1 MTEGGG
7 TTTGEGATTTVG
19 RTVAINGELC
29 ELPSSLL
36 DLAISP
42 FTGGLPSAAPCSDEG
57 GTGKAALCGALYAAR
72 GMCVSSSIAHHCEHF
87 RE

>member
-29 ELPSSLL
+29 ELPS
-36 DLAISP
+36 
-42 FTGGLPSAAPCSDEG
+42 
-57 GTGKAALCGALYAAR
+57 
-72 GMCVSSSIAHHCEHF
+72 
-87 RE
+87 